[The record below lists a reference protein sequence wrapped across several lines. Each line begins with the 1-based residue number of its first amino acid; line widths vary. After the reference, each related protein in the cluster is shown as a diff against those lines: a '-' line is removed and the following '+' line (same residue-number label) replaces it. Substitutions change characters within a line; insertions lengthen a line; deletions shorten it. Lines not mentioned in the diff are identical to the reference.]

1 MKGAQS
7 VEPYI
12 EQILQISGY
21 ARAVL
26 TALVLL
32 RCALSMLQEKYE
44 PEIWAYLEL
53 PDGESLP
60 IHHWECILGRS
71 RSSDIR
77 FNEGGVGLS
86 HAALQ
91 RSARGKWTVYDLH
104 SRGGTWV
111 NGELVHS
118 HARLRD
124 GDTLRLSEL
133 KLTFIPLSAEQRRT
147 LQRKRQE
154 PGRNYRQGLT
164 LLLLTNF
171 QLFLMLEHC
180 LTAPEQH
187 LEAVEIAFGILMA
200 LEWFCFFL
208 FRAMG
213 FKGFEVETLAFFLS
227 SVGLSVT
234 ASSEPGGMLKACML
248 LMLGTLFFALLG
260 WWLRDLRRVKALRW
274 PMAFCALAML
284 GLNLLLS
291 EELFG
296 ARNWI
301 TIGGISLQ
309 PSELVKVAY
318 VYAGAATL
326 NRLFQKRNLIMYVG
340 FSAVIVGAMALMG
353 DFGTALVFFVC
364 FLVVSYMRS
373 GSFATTILAVTGA
386 AMAGVLVL
394 TAKPY
399 VARRFASW
407 GHVWDDPLGA
417 GYQQVRCMS
426 ATASGGLFGQ
436 GAGRGWLKK
445 VPAADTDLVFGM
457 VAEELGLIVAFG
469 CLAAII
475 LLALFTVRNASAGRS
490 SYYVIAGCAAV
501 TIMMV
506 QTALNVFGSLDI
518 LPFTGVTLPFVSRG
532 GSSFVSCWAMLAY
545 IKAGDT
551 RQHASFALES
561 ETADGDGEDG
571 EAPMPGEADAGDE
584 YYVDYTDDEEDD
596 E

>member
-1 MKGAQS
+1 M
-7 VEPYI
+7 EPYVN
-12 EQILQISGY
+12 EILQIAGY

-44 PEIWAYLEL
+44 PEVWAYLEL
-53 PDGESLP
+53 PDGESRALN
-60 IHHWECILGRS
+60 HWECILGRS
-71 RSSDIR
+71 RSSDIQ
-77 FNEGGVGLS
+77 FHEGGVGRS

-91 RSARGKWTVYDLH
+91 RSARGKWTIYDLH
-104 SRGGTWV
+104 SRGGTRV
-111 NGELVHS
+111 NGNMVQS
-118 HARLRD
+118 HVRLHG
-124 GDTLRLSEL
+124 GDTLQLNEL
-133 KLTFIPLSAEQRRT
+133 KLTFVDLTAEQRRT
-147 LQRKRQE
+147 LQRRRSE
-154 PGRNYRQGLT
+154 PGKHYRQALT

-171 QLFLMLEHC
+171 QLLLMLEHC
-180 LTAPEQH
+180 LTAPEQYV
-187 LEAVEIAFGILMA
+187 EAVEIAFGIIMA

-213 FKGFEVETLAFFLS
+213 YKGFEVETLAFFLS
-227 SVGLSVT
+227 SVGMSVT
-234 ASSEPGGMLKACML
+234 ASSEPWGMLKECTAL
-248 LMLGTLFFALLG
+248 LLGALLFALLG
-260 WWLRDLRRVKALRW
+260 WWLRDLRRVKILRW
-274 PMAFCALAML
+274 PMAFCALVML

-291 EELFG
+291 EEIFG
-296 ARNWI
+296 ARNWLS
-301 TIGGISLQ
+301 IGGVSVQ

-326 NRLFQKRNLIMYVG
+326 NRLFQKRNLIMYIG

-353 DFGTALVFFVC
+353 DFGTALVFFIC

-373 GSFATTILAVTGA
+373 GSFATVFLAVSGA
-386 AMAGVLVL
+386 GLAGMLVL

-417 GYQQVRCMS
+417 GYQQVRAMS

-436 GAGRGWLKK
+436 GAGRGWLKN

-469 CLAAII
+469 CLAAIV
-475 LLALFTVRNASAGRS
+475 LLALFTVRSASAGRS

-506 QTALNVFGSLDI
+506 QTSLNVFGSLDI

-532 GSSFVSCWAMLAY
+532 GSSLVSCWAMLAY

-551 RQHASFALES
+551 RQHASFALR
-561 ETADGDGEDG
+561 ADGGGTDDRESDGEGG
-571 EAPMPGEADAGDE
+571 EVDASDE
-584 YYVDYTDDEEDD
+584 FYVDYGDEEDD
-596 E
+596 G